1 MIDESL
7 GKILGMAMAYGVS
20 SLGLLLAYYN
30 YRKRI
35 IKADEIFTTTA
46 KIVIGLVV
54 GIVMV
59 AVIGGAIY
67 VGKIPVTEALPGV
80 IIPTLILSFS
90 FWVTW
95 NLYKHFSAKAQ
106 EAPPDE

>member
-1 MIDESL
+1 MISEAL

-35 IKADEIFTTTA
+35 VKAETIFTPTA
-46 KIVIGLVV
+46 KCVIAVVVVVALV
-54 GIVMV
+54 
-59 AVIGGAIY
+59 ALIGGAVH
-67 VGKIPVTEALPGV
+67 VGKIPWAEAIPGIV
-80 IIPTLILSFS
+80 IPAAVIAFA

-95 NLYKHFSAKAQ
+95 ALYNHFSRKL
-106 EAPPDE
+106 EEHEE